1 MDDAEFERWV
11 RLLET
16 RTGVTVPPERKPFLV
31 TGLRRRMRE
40 TGHTEF
46 QRYYDELLDGAR
58 GAMEWAALVDHLTVH
73 ETHFFRHPPSL
84 ALIRD
89 HWLPQWLAAAPSDQT
104 LHALSV
110 GCSTGEEAYTLAM
123 LLDAALSQVVPQRR
137 FGVTATD
144 VSQPALAVAR
154 HATYPNHRLGEIPQA
169 YRESAVE
176 PDALDHFRIS
186 ERLRK
191 RVGFA
196 CVNLLHASRAPLRQL
211 DLIFCQNVLIYF
223 ARERRGELLD
233 GLARLL
239 RPNGLLVLG
248 PGEITA
254 WTHPQLTRTGGRQT
268 LAFVRNPKD
277 TDGSA
282 GSHAAGRAAPV
293 DAQRTEE

>member
-1 MDDAEFERWV
+1 MAIDAHSRKGAAMDDAEFQRWV
-11 RLLET
+11 RLLES
-16 RTGVTVPPERKPFLV
+16 RTGVTVPPERKPFLE

-40 TGHTEF
+40 TGHVAYSS
-46 QRYYDELLDGAR
+46 YYEDLLDGAK
-58 GAMEWAALVDHLTVH
+58 GAVEWAALVDHLTVH

-84 ALIRD
+84 QLIRD
-89 HWLPQWLAAAPSDQT
+89 EWLPGWLASTDAEQT

-123 LLDAALSQVVPQRR
+123 VLDAALSQMVPARR
-137 FGVTATD
+137 FGITATD
-144 VSQPALAVAR
+144 VSQSALAIAR
-154 HATYPNHRLGEIPQA
+154 AAEYPPDRFDEVPQVYRDSAIERLEGGTL
-169 YRESAVE
+169 RV
-176 PDALDHFRIS
+176 S

-196 CVNLLHASRAPLRQL
+196 CVNLLHATRAPLRQL

-248 PGEITA
+248 PGEVTG
-254 WTHPQLTRTGGRQT
+254 WSHPQLRRTGGRQT
-268 LAFVRNPKD
+268 LAFVRTSKE
-277 TDGSA
+277 TQA
-282 GSHAAGRAAPV
+282 
-293 DAQRTEE
+293 

>member
-1 MDDAEFERWV
+1 MVSIMSHGSAGIAAAPVMDDAEFQRWV
-11 RLLET
+11 RLLEA
-16 RTGVTVPPERKPFLV
+16 RTGVTVPPERMPFLV

-40 TGHTEF
+40 TGHQQFDT
-46 QRYYDELLDGAR
+46 YYEELLDGAR
-58 GAMEWAALVDHLTVH
+58 GAIEWAALVDHLTVH

-84 ALIRD
+84 GLVRD
-89 HWLPQWLAAAPSDQT
+89 EWLPRWLASSPADQT

-110 GCSTGEEAYTLAM
+110 GCSTGEEAWTLAM

-137 FGVTATD
+137 FGITATD

-154 HATYPNHRLGEIPQA
+154 QGRYPMSRLDEVPQV
-169 YRESAVE
+169 YRNGSIELIE
-176 PDALDHFRIS
+176 GDEFRIV

-211 DLIFCQNVLIYF
+211 DLIYCQNVLIYF

-239 RPNGLLVLG
+239 RPNGMLVLG
-248 PGEITA
+248 PGEVTG
-254 WTHPQLTRTGGRQT
+254 WNHPQLKRTGGRQT
-268 LAFVRNPKD
+268 LAYLRVAKENQ
-277 TDGSA
+277 A
-282 GSHAAGRAAPV
+282 
-293 DAQRTEE
+293 

>member
-1 MDDAEFERWV
+1 MDMEVSRVSSGAAPVPVMDEVEFQRWV
-11 RLLET
+11 RLLEA
-16 RTGVTVPPERKPFLV
+16 RTGVTVPLERMPFLV

-40 TGHTEF
+40 TGHAQF
-46 QRYYDELLDGAR
+46 DQYYEELLDGAR

-84 ALIRD
+84 QLVRD
-89 HWLPQWLAAAPSDQT
+89 EWLPGWLESTPADQT

-110 GCSTGEEAYTLAM
+110 GCATGEEAWTLAIVF
-123 LLDAALSQVVPQRR
+123 DAALSQVVPQRR
-137 FGVTATD
+137 FGITATD

-154 HATYPNHRLGEIPQA
+154 QARYPLARVGEIPHI
-169 YRESAVE
+169 YRNDNIE
-176 PDALDHFRIS
+176 DAGDEFRIV

-211 DLIFCQNVLIYF
+211 DLIYCQNVLIYF

-248 PGEITA
+248 PGEVTN
-254 WTHPQLTRTGGRQT
+254 WNHPQLKRTGGRQT
-268 LAFVRNPKD
+268 LAYVRVPKE
-277 TDGSA
+277 SQA
-282 GSHAAGRAAPV
+282 
-293 DAQRTEE
+293 

>member
-1 MDDAEFERWV
+1 MAMAMGQVSHTPAHPNMDDAEFERWV
-11 RLLET
+11 RLLEA

-89 HWLPQWLAAAPSDQT
+89 PWLPQWLAKAPEDQT

-110 GCSTGEEAYTLAM
+110 GCSTGEEAYSLAM
-123 LLDAALSQVVPQRR
+123 VLDAALSQVLPQRR

-154 HATYPNHRLGEIPQA
+154 QASFPMSRLDEIPPA
-169 YRESAVE
+169 YRVDAIE
-176 PDALDHFRIS
+176 PGPRNDQFRIS

-196 CVNLLHASRAPLRQL
+196 CVNLLHASRAPLRKL

-248 PGEITA
+248 PGEVTN
-254 WTHPQLTRTGGRQT
+254 WNHPQLARTGGRQT
-268 LAFVRNPKD
+268 LAYVRQLKE
-277 TDGSA
+277 TE
-282 GSHAAGRAAPV
+282 GRP
-293 DAQRTEE
+293 

>member
-1 MDDAEFERWV
+1 MGMAVKQTPALVAQPPAMDDLEFGRWV

-40 TGHTEF
+40 TGHSDYHA
-46 QRYYDELLDGAR
+46 YYEELLDGAR

-89 HWLPQWLAAAPSDQT
+89 EWLPEWLAQITPEQS

-123 LLDAALSQVVPQRR
+123 LLDGEFAAGDPPRR
-137 FGVTATD
+137 FGITATD
-144 VSQPALAVAR
+144 VSQPALSLAR
-154 HATYPNHRLGEIPQA
+154 TATYPVSRADEIPA
-169 YRESAVE
+169 RYRDGDVIERVDDE
-176 PDALDHFRIS
+176 QFRIA

-196 CVNLLHASRAPLRQL
+196 CVNLMHASRAPLRQL
-211 DLIFCQNVLIYF
+211 DLIYCQNVLIYF

-248 PGEITA
+248 PGEVTG
-254 WTHPQLTRTGGRQT
+254 WTHPQLVRTGGRQT
-268 LAFVRNPKD
+268 LAFRRHSKEI
-277 TDGSA
+277 
-282 GSHAAGRAAPV
+282 RA
-293 DAQRTEE
+293 

>member
-1 MDDAEFERWV
+1 MDMAMSRISSGSAAAPVMDEAEFQRWV
-11 RLLET
+11 RLLEA
-16 RTGVTVPPERKPFLV
+16 RTGVTVPPERMPFLV

-40 TGHTEF
+40 TGHA
-46 QRYYDELLDGAR
+46 QYDQYYEELLDGAR

-84 ALIRD
+84 QLVRD
-89 HWLPQWLAAAPSDQT
+89 EWLPEWLATAPGDQT

-110 GCSTGEEAYTLAM
+110 GCATGEEAWTLAI
-123 LLDAALSQVVPQRR
+123 LFDAALSQVMPQRR
-137 FGVTATD
+137 FGITATD

-154 HATYPNHRLGEIPQA
+154 AARYPNARLQEIPQV
-169 YRESAVE
+169 YRNDNVE
-176 PDALDHFRIS
+176 AEGDDEFRIV

-211 DLIFCQNVLIYF
+211 DLIYCQNVLIYF

-239 RPNGLLVLG
+239 RPSGLLVLG
-248 PGEITA
+248 PGEVTG
-254 WTHPQLTRTGGRQT
+254 WNHPQLKRTGGRQT
-268 LAFVRNPKD
+268 LAFVRVPKE
-277 TDGSA
+277 SQA
-282 GSHAAGRAAPV
+282 
-293 DAQRTEE
+293 

>member
-1 MDDAEFERWV
+1 MAMAASRVSRANSPPPPMGDAEFARWV
-11 RLLET
+11 RLLEA

-40 TGHTEF
+40 TGHSNYDA
-46 QRYYDELLDGAR
+46 YYEDLLDGAR

-84 ALIRD
+84 SLVRNE
-89 HWLPQWLAAAPSDQT
+89 WLPNWIQSTPPEQD

-123 LLDAALSQVVPQRR
+123 VLDDALAECVPARR

-144 VSQPALAVAR
+144 VSQPALAIAR
-154 HATYPNHRLGEIPQA
+154 AASYPQA
-169 YRESAVE
+169 RIEEVPSHYRERAIE
-176 PDALDHFRIS
+176 EDGEDTFAIA
-186 ERLRK
+186 ERLRR

-196 CVNLLHASRAPLRQL
+196 CVNLLHAARAPLRQL
-211 DLIFCQNVLIYF
+211 DIIYCQNVLIYF

-248 PGEITA
+248 PGEVTN

-268 LAFVRNPKD
+268 LAYLRTSKE
-277 TDGSA
+277 T
-282 GSHAAGRAAPV
+282 RA
-293 DAQRTEE
+293 

>member
-1 MDDAEFERWV
+1 MATAAGRASHSTAHPHMDDAEFERWV
-11 RLLET
+11 RLLEA

-89 HWLPQWLAAAPSDQT
+89 HWLPQWLASAPGDQT

-123 LLDAALSQVVPQRR
+123 VLDAALSQVLPQRR

-154 HATYPNHRLGEIPQA
+154 QAAYPLNRLDEIPQS
-169 YRESAVE
+169 YREHAVE
-176 PDALDHFRIS
+176 PLSAEQFSIS

-196 CVNLLHASRAPLRQL
+196 CVNLLHASRAPLRRL
-211 DLIFCQNVLIYF
+211 DLIYCQNVLIYF

-248 PGEITA
+248 PGEVTG
-254 WTHPQLTRTGGRQT
+254 WSHPQLVRTGGRQT
-268 LAFVRNPKD
+268 LAYLRNPKE
-277 TDGSA
+277 TEA
-282 GSHAAGRAAPV
+282 QARA
-293 DAQRTEE
+293 

>member
-1 MDDAEFERWV
+1 MVMALKQTPVRVAQPPPMDDLEFGRWV

-40 TGHTEF
+40 TGHSDY
-46 QRYYDELLDGAR
+46 RAYYEELLDGAR

-84 ALIRD
+84 ALVRD
-89 HWLPQWLAAAPSDQT
+89 EWLPQWLSQATPEQS

-123 LLDAALSQVVPQRR
+123 LFDQAFADDEPPRR
-137 FGVTATD
+137 FGITATD
-144 VSQPALAVAR
+144 VSQPALSLAR
-154 HATYPNHRLGEIPQA
+154 AATYPLSRLEEIPA
-169 YRESAVE
+169 RYRADSIEICGGDELRVV
-176 PDALDHFRIS
+176 

-196 CVNLLHASRAPLRQL
+196 CVNLMHASRAPLRQL
-211 DLIFCQNVLIYF
+211 DLIYCQNVLIYF

-248 PGEITA
+248 PGEVTGWA
-254 WTHPQLTRTGGRQT
+254 HPQLVRTGGRQT
-268 LAFVRNPKD
+268 LAFLRQSKE
-277 TDGSA
+277 T
-282 GSHAAGRAAPV
+282 RA
-293 DAQRTEE
+293 

>member
-1 MDDAEFERWV
+1 MGMGMAVKSASGVARQPPVMDDLEFGRWV
-11 RLLET
+11 RLLES

-40 TGHTEF
+40 TGHSDY
-46 QRYYDELLDGAR
+46 RAYYDELLDGVR
-58 GAMEWAALVDHLTVH
+58 GAIEWAALVDHLTVH
-73 ETHFFRHPPSL
+73 ETHFFRHLPSVEL
-84 ALIRD
+84 VRD
-89 HWLPQWLAAAPSDQT
+89 EWLPTWLAQATPEQS

-123 LLDAALSQVVPQRR
+123 LFEQAFADCMPPRR

-144 VSQPALAVAR
+144 VSQPALSIAR
-154 HATYPNHRLGEIPQA
+154 AAHYPLDRLEEIPAA
-169 YRESAVE
+169 YRAEGIEIVDDE
-176 PDALDHFRIS
+176 RFRIT

-196 CVNLLHASRAPLRQL
+196 CVNLMHASRAPLRQL
-211 DLIFCQNVLIYF
+211 DLIYCQNVLIYF

-248 PGEITA
+248 PGEVTG
-254 WTHPQLTRTGGRQT
+254 WTHPQLARTGGRQT
-268 LAFVRNPKD
+268 LAFIRLSKE
-277 TDGSA
+277 T
-282 GSHAAGRAAPV
+282 RA
-293 DAQRTEE
+293 

>member
-1 MDDAEFERWV
+1 MVSIVNQGLAGQASAPAMDEVEFQRWV
-11 RLLET
+11 RLLEA
-16 RTGVTVPPERKPFLV
+16 RTGVTVPPERMPFLV

-40 TGHTEF
+40 TGHQEYDS
-46 QRYYDELLDGAR
+46 YYEELLDGAR

-89 HWLPQWLAAAPSDQT
+89 EWLPQWLETTPSDQT

-110 GCSTGEEAYTLAM
+110 GCATGEEAWTLAM

-137 FGVTATD
+137 FGITATD

-154 HATYPNHRLGEIPQA
+154 QGRYPLARLEQVPQV
-169 YRESAVE
+169 YRGSSVE
-176 PDALDHFRIS
+176 RLDTDEFRIV

-211 DLIFCQNVLIYF
+211 DLIYCQNVLIYF

-248 PGEITA
+248 PGEVTG
-254 WTHPQLTRTGGRQT
+254 WHHPQLKRSGGRQT
-268 LAFVRNPKD
+268 LAYLRVAKENP
-277 TDGSA
+277 A
-282 GSHAAGRAAPV
+282 
-293 DAQRTEE
+293 

>member
-1 MDDAEFERWV
+1 MVSIVSHGSAGTTAAPVMDDAEFQRWV
-11 RLLET
+11 RLLEA
-16 RTGVTVPPERKPFLV
+16 RTGVTVPPERMPFLV

-40 TGHTEF
+40 TGHQEF
-46 QRYYDELLDGAR
+46 DAYYEELLDGAR

-89 HWLPQWLAAAPSDQT
+89 EWLPRWLASAPADQT

-110 GCSTGEEAYTLAM
+110 GCATGEEAWTLAM

-137 FGVTATD
+137 FGITATD

-154 HATYPNHRLGEIPQA
+154 QGRYPIARLDEVPQV
-169 YRESAVE
+169 YRNSSIELLAADE
-176 PDALDHFRIS
+176 FRIV

-211 DLIFCQNVLIYF
+211 DLIYCQNVLIYF

-239 RPNGLLVLG
+239 RPNGMLVLG
-248 PGEITA
+248 PGEVTG
-254 WTHPQLTRTGGRQT
+254 WNHPQLKRTGGRQT
-268 LAFVRNPKD
+268 LAYLRVAKENP
-277 TDGSA
+277 A
-282 GSHAAGRAAPV
+282 
-293 DAQRTEE
+293 